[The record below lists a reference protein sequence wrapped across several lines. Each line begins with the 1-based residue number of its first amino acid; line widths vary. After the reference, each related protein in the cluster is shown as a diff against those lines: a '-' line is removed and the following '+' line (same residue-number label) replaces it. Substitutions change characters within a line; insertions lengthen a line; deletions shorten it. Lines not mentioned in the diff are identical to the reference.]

1 MMISRSKEIFQE
13 DLEFTRYVDWESEDE
28 RKLTPEIS
36 VNHVKNTR
44 QSVLLL
50 LYFFVLYFFNR

>member
-36 VNHVKNTR
+36 VNHVKNIR